1 MTYTQITM
9 SFTGILVYPCSYT
22 SIQKPGNGTGLDIHS
37 PMKWMDN
44 EIVGHIQGSFIQS
57 YARKFIGQKNSTQGE
72 VTQAHKD
79 KFHMTFLIN
88 GW

>member
-1 MTYTQITM
+1 
-9 SFTGILVYPCSYT
+9 
-22 SIQKPGNGTGLDIHS
+22 
-37 PMKWMDN
+37 MDN

-57 YARKFIGQKNSTQGE
+57 YARKFIGQKNSIQGE

-88 GW
+88 G